1 MQSGFY
7 QAAGA
12 MVTQFN
18 ILDTTTNNL
27 ANINTTGYKRDS
39 VVVGNFEKIFQQSRD
54 ELPLANS
61 TDKAAKFFNRSINKV
76 PRVVQKNIDFSSPN
90 MRPTGNKL
98 DIALKNGDSFFAV
111 KTPNGVKLTSQS
123 VFTVDKSGTI
133 VTKEGYKLLPSNF
146 METEN
151 DSIIVTKNANLS
163 IANNGTVSANAQ
175 VVDQIF
181 IGKVKNINE
190 LQKVGDSLF
199 DMPNMQDR
207 LVRLDGDDLVRQG
220 YANMSNVNAVKEMV
234 SLIDSNRMVEIYQK
248 VMTTHMSD
256 LNSDAINKLASVRA

>member
-18 ILDTTTNNL
+18 ILNTTTNNL
-27 ANINTTGYKRDS
+27 ANINTTGYKKDS
-39 VVVGNFEKIFQQSRD
+39 LVIGNFERIFQRERD

-61 TDKAAKFFNRSINKV
+61 TDEAAKFFNRSLNKI
-76 PRVVQKNIDFSSPN
+76 PRVVEKNIDFSSTN

-98 DIALKNGDSFFAV
+98 DIGLKNGDSFFAV
-111 KTPNGVKLTSQS
+111 QTPNGVKLTSQS
-123 VFTVDKSGTI
+123 VFTLDKSGTI
-133 VTKEGYKLLPSNF
+133 VTKEGYKLLPHNF
-146 METEN
+146 IESEN
-151 DSIIVTKNANLS
+151 DSIIVPKNSNLTIS
-163 IANNGTVSANAQ
+163 NSGIVSANGKEIG
-175 VVDQIF
+175 QIF
-181 IGKVKNINE
+181 IGKVKNLNE
-190 LQKVGDSLF
+190 LAKVGDSLF

-207 LVRLDGDDLVRQG
+207 LVKLEGDDLVRQG

-248 VMTTHMSD
+248 VMTTHMTD

>member
-18 ILDTTTNNL
+18 VLDTTTNNL
-27 ANINTTGYKRDS
+27 ANINTTGYKKDS
-39 VVVGNFEKIFQQSRD
+39 LVIGSFEKIFQGERD
-54 ELPLANS
+54 ELSLANG
-61 TDKAAKFFNRSINKV
+61 TDEAAKFFNRAVNKV
-76 PRVVQKNIDFSSPN
+76 PRVVQKYIDFSSTN

-98 DIALKNGDSFFAV
+98 DIGLKSGDSFFAV
-111 KTPNGVKLTSQS
+111 QTPNGAKLTSQS
-123 VFTVDKSGTI
+123 VFTLDSSGTI
-133 VTKEGYKLLPSNF
+133 VTKEGYKLLPDNF

-151 DSIIVTKNANLS
+151 DSIIIPKNANLT
-163 IANNGTVSANAQ
+163 IANDGTVSADGKE
-175 VVDQIF
+175 VGKIF
-181 IGKVKNINE
+181 VGKVKNTNE
-190 LQKVGDSLF
+190 LEKLGDSLF

-207 LVRLDGDDLVRQG
+207 LVKLDGDDLVRQG
-220 YANMSNVNAVKEMV
+220 YSNMSNVNAVKEMV